1 MRLFRGT
8 ARISAPLLLRLTPVN
23 RAPNEFDMKMV
34 GGCEGMLQI
43 AGGRRRRLV
52 ETGGRYAKPLEICST
67 INISYTPLP
76 SPRKNGILRKANEQ
90 GSKTQGEGRA
100 IPLSDPPTPL
110 PW

>member
-1 MRLFRGT
+1 VRVCWT
-8 ARISAPLLLRLTPVN
+8 LLLRLTPVN
-23 RAPNEFDMKMV
+23 RAPNEFDMKKV

-43 AGGRRRRLV
+43 PGGGGRRLLEAGGRS
-52 ETGGRYAKPLEICST
+52 AAPLENCST

-100 IPLSDPPTPL
+100 IPLLDPPTPL